1 MAVGQ
6 RPTPPLLT
14 CAGDAC
20 VKWSIAFLSM
30 LGALFRFQL
39 SIRVENIALRRQL
52 AVYQRTVK

>member
-1 MAVGQ
+1 
-6 RPTPPLLT
+6 
-14 CAGDAC
+14 
-20 VKWSIAFLSM
+20 M